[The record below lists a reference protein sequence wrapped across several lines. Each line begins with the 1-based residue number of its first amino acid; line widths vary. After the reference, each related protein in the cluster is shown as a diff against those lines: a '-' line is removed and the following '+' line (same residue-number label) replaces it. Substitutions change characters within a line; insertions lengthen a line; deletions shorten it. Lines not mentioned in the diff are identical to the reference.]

1 VRLPTDANLVTYA
14 ERVGVDP
21 DVARRDYVLLRIA
34 EAMYRDPEQHN
45 VYVAKGAFVLHFV
58 FGSYRASKDIDGI
71 VGTRHD
77 AVDPVRL
84 RQLILR
90 GIGDDFEIHVPRR
103 GAKEPRADSITFA
116 PITFAS
122 SGLGNGSVEIELSLR
137 EELVY
142 PAVIARIVVPEFDL
156 DFLVTHIDL
165 DEQVA
170 EKMRCLAQRS
180 KVPDAYD
187 VWWLW
192 TQRAQLH
199 RDRIRAATTRKLT
212 STADHREL
220 AFRRLAARE
229 RAWDNTLEILPR
241 ELPAKADV
249 FRDCHLALA
258 EWMP

>member
-1 VRLPTDANLVTYA
+1 MRLPTDADLAAYA
-14 ERVGVDP
+14 DRIGVGP

-34 EAMYRDPEQHN
+34 EAMYRDPEQHK

-58 FGSYRASKDIDGI
+58 FGSYRTSKDIDGI

-90 GIGDDFEIHVPRR
+90 GIGDDFEITLPRR

-116 PITFAS
+116 PITFSGA
-122 SGLGNGSVEIELSLR
+122 GLGNGSVELELSLR

-142 PAVIARIVVPEFDL
+142 PAVVAGIVVPEFDL
-156 DFLVTHIDL
+156 TFKVTHIDL
-165 DEQVA
+165 DEQGA
-170 EKMRCLAQRS
+170 EKMRCLAQRA

-192 TQRAQLH
+192 QH
-199 RDRIRAATTRKLT
+199 RDELDGERIRHATTKKLT
-212 STADHREL
+212 STADHL
-220 AFRRLAARE
+220 ASARARLAARE
-229 RAWDNTLEILPR
+229 RAWDSSLDILPR
-241 ELPAKADV
+241 DLPAKEDV
-249 FRDCHLALA
+249 FRACDLALA
-258 EWMP
+258 EWMS